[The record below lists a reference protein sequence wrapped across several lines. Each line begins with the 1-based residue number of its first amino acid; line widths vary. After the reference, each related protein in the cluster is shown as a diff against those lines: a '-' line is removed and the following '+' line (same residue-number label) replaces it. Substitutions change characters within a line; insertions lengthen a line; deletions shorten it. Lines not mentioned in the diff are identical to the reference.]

1 MDARGNQLSERWKQ
15 PSRRT
20 ACLLAALTLLSIGA
34 VAASPA
40 AGRAVLDPSFGQ
52 AGRTMIAPPASEG
65 FVEAGLMRDGDLA
78 IATDRSLERLGPDG
92 RLDLSFGQGGVVTP
106 PVPPGGKLEI
116 AGLAVDSQDRLIVAG
131 TALPPAGHPFDPFL
145 FGPGFETGPK
155 KARVVRYLPSGV
167 LDPAFGDGG
176 VVETDLG
183 LPAPLKEDGTQ
194 IVPSPWVEVT
204 GVAVDSQD
212 RVVLTGGVSAGL
224 RGNCAHDWYWDT
236 LTYAAFVARLTAAGG
251 LDSTYGQS
259 GIFGGRSVA
268 EYRLHNE
275 ASDDPELGPRD
286 EVTYGTGVLH
296 CPRAG
301 GAGGLSRLD
310 AGGNPAIGFG
320 TRGAVRM
327 GSDDMVVLPGGG
339 VANIGF
345 QSPWYYTQEAATAE
359 VTRLTPNGRPDRG
372 FGTRGMA
379 IVETPGGAGG
389 QLSSIAA
396 DGRGRLLLAGTMTA
410 VKGDRGHR
418 GKPRRQRLFVLM
430 RVTAGGRL
438 DRAFGPGGRVAAR
451 FGSRNAS
458 GSQVLLDSQ
467 GRAVLVGTYG
477 RYGHEGVAVARYTI
491 IR

>member
-1 MDARGNQLSERWKQ
+1 MAARMLQTGRW
-15 PSRRT
+15 
-20 ACLLAALTLLSIGA
+20 ALLLLALGLL
-34 VAASPA
+34 AASPA
-40 AGRAVLDPSFGQ
+40 AGRALLDPSFGQ
-52 AGRTMIAPPASEG
+52 AGRTMIPPAASEG
-65 FVEAGLMRDGDLA
+65 FVEAGLMRDDGLA
-78 IATDRSLERLGPDG
+78 FATDRSLGRLGPDG
-92 RLDLSFGQGGVVTP
+92 RLDLSFGQGGIVVP
-106 PVPPGGKLEI
+106 PVPPGGEFEI

-131 TALPPAGHPFDPFL
+131 TALPPAGDPFDPFL

-155 KARVVRYLPSGV
+155 KARVARYLPSGV
-167 LDPAFGDGG
+167 PDPTFGDGG

-212 RVVLTGGVSAGL
+212 RVLLTGGASAGL

-236 LTYAAFVARLTAAGG
+236 LTYAAFVARLTAAGA
-251 LDSTYGQS
+251 LDPTYGE
-259 GIFGGRSVA
+259 GGVFGGRNVA
-268 EYRLHNE
+268 EYRLRNE
-275 ASDDPELGPRD
+275 ASDDPEPGPRD

-310 AGGNPAIGFG
+310 ADGNPAIGFG
-320 TRGAVRM
+320 DRGAVRM
-327 GSDDMVVLPGGG
+327 GSDDMVALPGGG

-345 QSPWYYTQEAATAE
+345 ESPWYYTREAATVE
-359 VTRLTPNGRPDRG
+359 VARLTPNGRPDRG
-372 FGTRGMA
+372 FGTRGKA
-379 IVETPGGAGG
+379 VVVTPGGAGG
-389 QLSSIAA
+389 QLASIAA

-410 VKGDRGHR
+410 VKAGRGHR
-418 GKPRRQRLFVLM
+418 EKPRRQRLFVLM

-467 GRAVLVGTYG
+467 GRAVVIGTYG
-477 RYGHEGVAVARYTI
+477 RYGHEGVAVARYAI
-491 IR
+491 NR